1 MDLANTLQVR
11 HAQAYSLSIAQNK
24 HTYYTIKQAA
34 YAKLAIH
41 KML

>member
-11 HAQAYSLSIAQNK
+11 HAQAYSLSIALNK
-24 HTYYTIKQAA
+24 HTYTIKQAA